1 MVLFARRAPRAYPA
15 ACMGRENRSA
25 RVLVVDDDKGIREFV
40 RTVLADEGYD
50 VTEATDGQQAL
61 DRVAQRRPDV
71 ILLDMRMP
79 VMDGWEFA
87 RTYRQRPGPHA
98 PIVIVTAAL
107 DVAKDAKE
115 IGADGFLAKP
125 FQLDDLLQLVLQHSA
140 PASP

>member
-1 MVLFARRAPRAYPA
+1 MSPTRPA
-15 ACMGRENRSA
+15 H
-25 RVLVVDDDKGIREFV
+25 VLVVDDDRGIREFV
-40 RTVLADEGYD
+40 RTVLADEGYA
-50 VTEATDGQQAL
+50 VTEATDGQEAL
-61 DRVAQRRPDV
+61 ERVEAQRPDV

-125 FQLDDLLQLVLQHSA
+125 FQLDDLLDLVQRHA
-140 PASP
+140 GQAG

>member
-1 MVLFARRAPRAYPA
+1 
-15 ACMGRENRSA
+15 
-25 RVLVVDDDKGIREFV
+25 VDDDRGIREFV
-40 RTVLADEGYD
+40 RAFLAEEGYD
-50 VTEATDGQQAL
+50 VSEATDGREAL
-61 DRVAQRRPDV
+61 DRIDRLRPDV

-79 VMDGWEFA
+79 VMDGWQFA

-125 FQLDDLLQLVLQHSA
+125 FLLDDLLTLIQRHA
-140 PASP
+140 PPPAA

>member
-1 MVLFARRAPRAYPA
+1 MRTE
-15 ACMGRENRSA
+15 GRSA

-40 RTVLADEGYD
+40 RTVLSDEGYD
-50 VTEATDGQQAL
+50 VAEATDGQQAL

-87 RTYRQRPGPHA
+87 RTYREQPGPHA

-125 FQLDDLLQLVLQHSA
+125 FQLDDLLQLVQQHSA
-140 PASP
+140 PAPP

>member
-1 MVLFARRAPRAYPA
+1 MTGGGRA
-15 ACMGRENRSA
+15 A

-40 RTVLADEGYD
+40 RTVLAEEGYE
-50 VTEATDGQQAL
+50 VAEATDGQQAL
-61 DRVAQRRPDV
+61 ERCDRVPPDV

-115 IGADGFLAKP
+115 IGADGFLGKP
-125 FQLDDLLQLVLQHSA
+125 FQLDDLLQLVQHHA
-140 PASP
+140 VPRTA

>member
-1 MVLFARRAPRAYPA
+1 MRTE
-15 ACMGRENRSA
+15 GRSA

-40 RTVLADEGYD
+40 RTVLSDEGYD
-50 VTEATDGQQAL
+50 VAEATDGQQAL

-87 RTYRQRPGPHA
+87 RTYREQPGPHA

-125 FQLDDLLQLVLQHSA
+125 FQLDDLLQLVQQHSA